1 MYIHENK
8 NWPDF
13 FWDSTKLAN
22 LLAEIRHRQGKML
35 GRMEALG
42 FSVRAEATLDNLTL
56 EVVKSSEIEGEILDI
71 NQVRSSIARRLGMEI
86 GGLVSSDRHV
96 DGVVDMML
104 DATQNFEKPLSEERL
119 YGWQAALF
127 PTGRTGLSKIS
138 VGTWRTGENG
148 PIQVI
153 SGAYGKEKVHFEAPE
168 ASRLSNEMAA
178 FLNWF
183 NAANDLDP
191 VLKSAIAHFWFVTIH
206 PFEDGNGRIA
216 RAIADMQLAR
226 ADKTAQRF
234 YSMSAQI
241 RVERN
246 DYYDILEQT
255 QKGSL
260 DITEWLEWFLKCL
273 GRSFD
278 QVEATL
284 QQVHRKTKF
293 WDAIGHIELN
303 IRQQTMLNK
312 LLDGFEG
319 KLNTSK
325 WAKMTKCSTDT
336 ALRDI
341 QDLIAKQILV
351 KEEAGGRS
359 TSYVLNEVINS

>member
-1 MYIHENK
+1 MYIHEDP
-8 NWPDF
+8 NWPNF
-13 FWDSTKLAN
+13 SWNSSKIAN

-35 GRMEALG
+35 GRMESLG
-42 FSVRAEATLDNLTL
+42 FSIRAEATLDNLTL
-56 EVVKSSEIEGEILDI
+56 EVVKSSEIEGETLDVS
-71 NQVRSSIARRLGMEI
+71 QVRYSIARRLGLEVS
-86 GGLVSSDRHV
+86 GLVPSDRYV

-119 YGWQAALF
+119 FGWQAALF
-127 PTGRTGLSKIS
+127 PTGRSGLTKIT
-138 VGTWRTGENG
+138 VGAWRTGENG
-148 PIQVI
+148 PMQVI

-168 ASRLSNEMAA
+168 ASRLTNEMMA
-178 FLNWF
+178 FLRWF
-183 NAANDLDP
+183 NAENDLDP
-191 VLKSAIAHFWFVTIH
+191 VLKSAVAHLWFVTIH
-206 PFEDGNGRIA
+206 PFEDGNGRVA

-241 RVERN
+241 RLERN
-246 DYYDILEQT
+246 DYYNILEKT

-260 DITEWLEWFLKCL
+260 DITEWVEWFLTCL

-278 QVEATL
+278 KVEDTL
-284 QQVHRKTKF
+284 QQVNRKTKF
-293 WDAIGHIELN
+293 WDAINHLALN
-303 IRQQTMLNK
+303 HRQHTMLNK

-341 QDLIAKQILV
+341 QDLIEKQVLA

-359 TSYVLNEVINS
+359 TSYVLNDAIG